1 MRLATV
7 PVLVLAGLAGL
18 GVVFRQVLA
27 LLLQGQWR
35 AMAMLDFLAWM
46 SSLVLVL
53 QVQLGKGKLVLR

>member
-46 SSLVLVL
+46 SSLVLAL